1 MKVSELKDVLYEI
14 IQGYFAGAD
23 VAWSEQNAVKS
34 QNPLIRL
41 KMGSIKRPLHFINGV
56 ENNAPCGY
64 ICSTTMLTVDL
75 FTHGEEI
82 VDEDGY
88 AIYVNTAL
96 DDMADFLNYLQSPH
110 VDDICENLNISIRP
124 EGDIKDTSA
133 VLDNDYSYRAM
144 QEFVVSF
151 VQETRGYAGI
161 SRENWKPTPSGGGTE
176 ELANKELTDVENVNI
191 Q

>member
-1 MKVSELKDVLYEI
+1 MKVSELKDTLYDI
-14 IQGYFAGAD
+14 VQGYFVGAE

-34 QNPLIRL
+34 TNPLIRL
-41 KMGSIKRPLHFINGV
+41 KMGSIKRPSHFINGV
-56 ENNAPCGY
+56 ENDAPCGY
-64 ICSTTMLTVDL
+64 ICSTTMLTADL
-75 FTHGEEI
+75 FTHGEKI

-96 DDMADFLNYLQSPH
+96 DDMADFLNYLQSQY
-110 VDDICENLNISIRP
+110 VDDMCENLNIAIRP

-176 ELANKELTDVENVNI
+176 ELANMELTVIEYVNI
-191 Q
+191 E

>member
-1 MKVSELKDVLYEI
+1 MKISELKDTLYEI
-14 IQGYFAGAD
+14 VQGYFAGAE

-64 ICSTTMLTVDL
+64 ISSTTMLTVDL

-82 VDEDGY
+82 VDEEGF

-96 DDMADFLNYLQSPH
+96 DDMADFLNYLQSPY
-110 VDDICENLNISIRP
+110 VDEMCENLNISIRP

-133 VLDNDYSYRAM
+133 VLDNGTYLLKTKLFRFIAKDNEM
-144 QEFVVSF
+144 GVSH
-151 VQETRGYAGI
+151 R
-161 SRENWKPTPSGGGTE
+161 SGGAAPYLSAGG
-176 ELANKELTDVENVNI
+176 DRYII
-191 Q
+191 QNLGYSHIHLD

>member
-1 MKVSELKDVLYEI
+1 MTIRELRDTLYGI
-14 IQGYFAGAD
+14 VQGYFVGAE

-34 QNPLIRL
+34 TNPLIRL
-41 KMGSIKRPLHFINGV
+41 KLGSIKRPTYFINQV
-56 ENNAPCGY
+56 DNNAPCGY

-82 VDEDGY
+82 VDEEGY
-88 AIYVNTAL
+88 SIYVNTAL
-96 DDMADFLNYLQSPH
+96 DDMADFLNYLQSYY
-110 VDDICENLNISIRP
+110 VDDMCENLNISIRP

-176 ELANKELTDVENVNI
+176 ELANMELTDIGEVNI
-191 Q
+191 E

>member
-1 MKVSELKDVLYEI
+1 MKVRELKNILYDI
-14 IQGYFAGAD
+14 VQGYFDRAE
-23 VAWSEQNAVKS
+23 VAWSEQNGVKS
-34 QNPLIRL
+34 TSPFIRL
-41 KMGSIKRPLHFINGV
+41 KLGSIKRASYFINQV
-56 ENNAPCGY
+56 DNNAPCGY

-82 VDEDGY
+82 VDEEGY
-88 AIYVNTAL
+88 AIYENSAL
-96 DDMADFLNYLQSPH
+96 DDMADFLNYLQSPYI
-110 VDDICENLNISIRP
+110 DEKCETLNISIRP

-161 SRENWKPTPSGGGTE
+161 SRENWEPTPSGGGTQILANM
-176 ELANKELTDVENVNI
+176 ELADIQEVNI
-191 Q
+191 E

>member
-1 MKVSELKDVLYEI
+1 MTVNKLKDVLYDI
-14 IQGYFAGAD
+14 ISRYFAGAD

-41 KMGSIKRPLHFINGV
+41 KLGSVTRTLHFIT
-56 ENNAPCGY
+56 EMEKDAPTGY
-64 ICSTTMLTVDL
+64 IPSTTILTVDL
-75 FTHGEEI
+75 FTHGERV

-88 AIYVNTAL
+88 SFYVNTAV
-96 DDMADFLNYLQSPH
+96 DDMNDFLNYLSSPL
-110 VDDICENLNISIRP
+110 VNDMCDELNIAIRP
-124 EGDIKDTSA
+124 EGNVKDTSA

-161 SRENWKPTPSGGGTE
+161 SRENWKPTPSGGGTA
-176 ELANKELTDVENVNI
+176 ELANKEMTTIETVIID
-191 Q
+191 